1 MKYAIVENEHFAL
14 ENLKTIVSQLRPG
27 WTLCFTSESVEDT
40 VEWLNG
46 GPDVNLV
53 FMDIELVDGN
63 CFDIFRQTHTEL
75 PVIFTTAYDEYAV
88 NAFKVNSVDYLLK
101 PVSEEAVSEA
111 LEKFEKYRSPAS
123 AGIDYAALEK
133 ALSNKTY
140 RKRILTSQGDSY
152 GYLEISDV
160 AYFLSED
167 KYIFAY
173 TQSGTGNM
181 TGYSNLSQV
190 EKDLDPDEWFHITRN
205 MIVRIGNITGVR
217 RYFSGRLKV
226 RIKVA
231 GKTMDVV
238 VSAPKRAKFLEW
250 YGGGG
255 M

>member
-1 MKYAIVENEHFAL
+1 MKYAIVENEYL
-14 ENLKTIVSQLRPG
+14 SLQNLKDIVSQLRPN

-40 VEWLNG
+40 VEWLDCN
-46 GPDVNLV
+46 PDVDMV

-63 CFDIFRQTHTEL
+63 CFDIFRQTHTDI
-75 PVIFTTAYDEYAV
+75 PVIFTTAYDEYAI

-101 PVSEEAVSEA
+101 PVSEEAVSGA
-111 LEKFEKYRSPAS
+111 LDKFEKYLGHAS
-123 AGIDYAALEK
+123 AKVDYAVLEK
-133 ALSNKTY
+133 VLSGKSY
-140 RKRILTSQGDSY
+140 RKRILTSRGDSY

-173 TQSGTGNM
+173 TESGSGSM
-181 TGYSNLSQV
+181 TGYANLNQV
-190 EKDLDPDEWFHITRN
+190 EKELDPNEWFHITRS
-205 MIVRIGNITGVR
+205 MIVRIGNIVSVK

-250 YGGGG
+250 YGGGS